1 MEQSNVMLGFGKA
14 LASLI
19 LAFIALFI
27 CISSLE
33 FSAIVATDWDADLL
47 FPILFFLFAFAISI
61 VSLCMGIS
69 SISTF
74 RHTHSK
80 NGRPVPSLVL
90 GINSVVLFA
99 FNALILLLN
108 LFVLFADLYTKIT

>member
-14 LASLI
+14 LSSLI
-19 LAFIALFI
+19 LAFVALFV

-33 FSAIVATDWDADLL
+33 ISTQVASQWDADLL
-47 FPILFFLFAFAISI
+47 YPIIFFLFAFAVSIISF
-61 VSLCMGIS
+61 CMGIS

-108 LFVLFADLYTKIT
+108 LFVLFADFYTKIT